1 MPAYPTSKHK
11 QQCHAYDKSSV
22 ATLASEVYAPEVKLD
37 HAAFFKPEGL
47 NSHHP
52 NNSCTAVANVFASL
66 VRDAVVRVTV
76 IRGRGP

>member
-1 MPAYPTSKHK
+1 MPRR
-11 QQCHAYDKSSV
+11 SSSTTPPFSNRKASCGFSLSV
-22 ATLASEVYAPEVKLD
+22 VDAVRPMTATQHLKRRRR
-37 HAAFFKPEGL
+37 K